1 MISVSLSVSRLS
13 NVITPGVSVSVC
25 GFSRCQ
31 SLSDGLNGIMLQI
44 CYLCYSNFPYYFV
57 ATSQCSKSSSN
68 KFCMQVIFLVI
79 ECDV

>member
-13 NVITPGVSVSVC
+13 NVITPGVSVC

-44 CYLCYSNFPYYFV
+44 CYLLHSNFPYYFV
-57 ATSQCSKSSSN
+57 ADVPSYP
-68 KFCMQVIFLVI
+68 VINSACKLFSWS
-79 ECDV
+79 